1 MEKPSA
7 INQAAKQGS
16 IEIFGYEEGDY
27 TIPFGHGAKWAI
39 GYCNQVIRKV
49 LEHYEP
55 CGVIDCIM
63 ADYEEIISAETDQ
76 RDRE

>member
-1 MEKPSA
+1 MKEQSV

-16 IEIFGYEEGDY
+16 IEIFGYDESDY

-39 GYCNQVIRKV
+39 EYCSQVIYRV

-55 CGVIDCIM
+55 SVVINCIM
-63 ADYEEIISAETDQ
+63 ADYKEIISTET
-76 RDRE
+76 E

>member
-1 MEKPSA
+1 MMKLEEA

-27 TIPFGHGAKWAI
+27 TIPFRHGAEWAI
-39 GYCNQVIRKV
+39 KYCNQVIKKV

-63 ADYEEIISAETDQ
+63 ADYEEIVSTET
-76 RDRE
+76 E